1 MSRRKRMMEELD
13 QDIREHIAM
22 ETQDNIERGM
32 SPEEARYAAVRKFG
46 NVTRVKEET
55 REVWSFVWLEQLLQD
70 VRYGLRMLA
79 KAPGFTAVAVL
90 TLALGIGANT
100 AIFSVVNA
108 VLFRPLA
115 YKDPQQLVVILH
127 KGHNPIAPANFL
139 DWSAE
144 THVFERMGAAEA
156 WSPDLTGRGTPEH
169 LEGLHL
175 SSDVLPLLGVQPQ
188 LGRFFSPQEEH
199 LGREHVVVLSH
210 NLWKDHFAADP
221 TIVGQSIA
229 LDGESYRIIGVMP
242 AGFQFAPFWET
253 KAALWAPLVLDARR
267 TDRRGGSLR
276 IFARLKSGVTLQ
288 QARTEM
294 AAITARLE
302 ASYPGTNHNITVTP
316 LQEKVVGGVRPALW
330 LLQGTV
336 ILVLLIACAN
346 VAHLQLVRAA
356 ARTKEMA
363 VRSALG
369 ASRGRVVRQLLT
381 DSAVLALAGGV
392 FGLLLAYEGVQLLV
406 ALAPADIPR
415 ADTIRMDASVFGFML
430 AVTLVAAAV
439 FALAPAW
446 KSSSVDLNDALK
458 EAGRAG
464 IDGAPRHR
472 FRNFIV
478 ASEFAL
484 ALVLLVGAGLVMRSF
499 FDLLR
504 VNPGFDPRNVVSAV
518 ISVTG
523 SRESEPH
530 RRAAFFQDLTAQVNS
545 LPGVESASM
554 INHLPLHGDIWGFP
568 FAIEGRAPVPP
579 GESPVGAFRVVLP
592 GYFHTMRI
600 PILQGRDFT
609 GADVLGAPHVVII
622 NEFMARHHWPNQNP
636 IGQRITTDDLLNP
649 DWSTII
655 GVVADSKQSD
665 WAGATWEEMYFP
677 FLQSRSNLE
686 GPTSSVAYMTLVVRA
701 PADPS
706 AIVPSIRQTVW
717 SIDKNLPVSDVI
729 TMEQAIGEQVA
740 GPRFYVL
747 LLGIFAS
754 IAMALGAVG
763 IYGVMSYAVARR
775 THEIGIRIALGARP
789 RDVFRMVVA
798 QGMRM
803 AAAGGAIGLVASF
816 LLTRFLRTLLFG
828 VQPTDPMTFLVAAV
842 SLAVVAIAACWV
854 PARRTTR
861 LDPMVALRHE

>member
-1 MSRRKRMMEELD
+1 MRRRERMMEDLD
-13 QDIREHIAM
+13 RDICEHIEM
-22 ETQDNIERGM
+22 ETQDNIGRGM
-32 SPEEARYAAVRKFG
+32 SPEEARRAAFLKFG
-46 NVTRVKEET
+46 NLTRVKEEK
-55 REVWSFVWLEQLLQD
+55 REVWSLIWLEQLWQD

-79 KAPGFTAVAVL
+79 KAPGFTAVAML

-108 VLFRPLA
+108 VLLRPLA

-127 KGHNPIAPANFL
+127 KGHNPVAPANFL
-139 DWSAE
+139 DWRAE

-175 SSDVLPLLGVQPQ
+175 SSDLLPLLGVQPE
-188 LGRFFSPQEEH
+188 LGRFFSRQEEH
-199 LGREHVVVLSH
+199 LGSQHVVVLSH
-210 NLWKDHFAADP
+210 KLWEDHFAADP
-221 TIVGQSIA
+221 NIVGQSIA
-229 LDGESYRIIGVMP
+229 LDGESFIIIGVMP
-242 AGFQFAPFWET
+242 ASFQFAPFWQT
-253 KAALWAPLVLDARR
+253 KAALWAPLVLDARQ

-276 IFARLKSGVTLQ
+276 IFARLKSGVTLRQ
-288 QARTEM
+288 HRTEM
-294 AAITARLE
+294 AGITARLE
-302 ASYPGTNHNITVTP
+302 ASYPGTNHNITVTS

-330 LLQGTV
+330 LLQGAV

-356 ARTKEMA
+356 SRRKEVA

-381 DSAVLALAGGV
+381 ESVVLALAGGI
-392 FGLLLAYEGVQLLV
+392 FGLLLAYEGVRLLV
-406 ALAPADIPR
+406 ALAPANIPR
-415 ADTIRMDASVFGFML
+415 VDTIRMDASVFGFML
-430 AVTLVAAAV
+430 VVTLVTAAV
-439 FALAPAW
+439 FAVAPAW
-446 KSSSVDLNDALK
+446 KSSNVDLNDVLK

-464 IDGAPRHR
+464 SPRNR

-499 FDLLR
+499 FGLLR

-523 SRESEPH
+523 SRESESH
-530 RRAAFFQDLTAQVNS
+530 RRAAFFQDVTARVNS

-568 FAIEGRAPVPP
+568 FAIEGRAPGLP

-609 GADVLGAPHVVII
+609 SGDVLGAPHVVII
-622 NEFMARHHWPNQNP
+622 NEFMARHHWPNQDP
-636 IGQRITTDDLLNP
+636 IGQRISTDDP
-649 DWSTII
+649 RDADWFTII

-665 WAGATWEEMYFP
+665 WAGAIWEEMYFP
-677 FLQSRSNLE
+677 FLQSRGNLE
-686 GPTSSVAYMTLVVRA
+686 GPKSSVAYMTLVVRTS
-701 PADPS
+701 ADPF
-706 AIVPSIRQTVW
+706 AIVPAIRQAVW

-740 GPRFYVL
+740 EPRFYVV

-763 IYGVMSYAVARR
+763 IYGVISYVVARR
-775 THEIGIRIALGARP
+775 THEIGIRMGLGARR
-789 RDVFRMVVA
+789 RDVFLMVVG

-803 AAAGGAIGLVASF
+803 AVAGGAIGLVASF
-816 LLTRFLRTLLFG
+816 LLTRFLRTLLFA
-828 VQPTDPMTFLVAAV
+828 VQPTDPMTFVAAAV
-842 SLAVVAIAACWV
+842 SLAVVALLACWI
-854 PARRTTR
+854 PAWRAMKIE
-861 LDPMVALRHE
+861 PMAALRHE